1 MMKELEFWNE
11 IEGIGTLNIEMELL
25 VGLEPVLFVCVLEDN
40 SNTKYLVMTYNS
52 AKTIYVMRKIDDEEL
67 LLMLDKKVSMEETFR
82 NGNEILKTYMGG
94 EDIFV
99 ERHNSLEFDGNM
111 LPRKGAT
118 YNIHSQYILDYKEEL
133 RTPKYEKQFKYND
146 YEVEIIDYFTNSTV
160 RIGNMIICNNL
171 YKPVIAEQTGYSKW
185 QEQKIA

>member
-11 IEGIGTLNIEMELL
+11 IEEIGTLNVEMELL

-40 SNTKYLVMTYNS
+40 PNIKYLVMTYNS
-52 AKTIYVMRKIDDEEL
+52 AKTTYVMRKIDDEEL

-82 NGNEILKTYMGG
+82 NGNEILKTYMLGD
-94 EDIFV
+94 DIYI
-99 ERHNSLEFDGNM
+99 ERYNPLEFDGNM

-133 RTPKYEKQFKYND
+133 RTPKYGMKFNYNE
-146 YEVEIIDYFTNSTV
+146 YKVERMDYFASSVNEV
-160 RIGNMIICNNL
+160 GNAIVCNIV
-171 YKPVIAEQTGYSKW
+171 YQPIMAEELSCGTW
-185 QEQKIA
+185 REQKIA